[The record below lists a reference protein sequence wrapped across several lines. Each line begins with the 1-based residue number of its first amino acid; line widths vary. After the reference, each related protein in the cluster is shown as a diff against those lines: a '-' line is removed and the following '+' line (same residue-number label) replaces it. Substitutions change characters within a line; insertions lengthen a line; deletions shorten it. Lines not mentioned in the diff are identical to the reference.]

1 MKTQKLISRLAI
13 VVDDIRTK
21 YRFYLLYL
29 IGAVISL
36 LVTDT
41 LVTYN
46 TYTHDR
52 SMHKM
57 EMENIAKNAMNLF
70 TAETDTAS
78 TFAANI
84 CKNSYIQDYIA
95 NEYPTALDYVIKNQE
110 FKERTLLATTAS
122 ISGFPYII
130 YVNNPTVL
138 NGGFFQ
144 RIEKAHKESWFS
156 QYVYSEESPLLY
168 FDFDKGNSSYS
179 AKKRHFLILR
189 DMDSYRRDKSQKIL
203 KVEINYSLLYQ
214 KMLDMNFSLP
224 VYILSNGNEVISN
237 TADSDPGKPYQR
249 FNASKENC
257 YILDF
262 PVFGTHL
269 SVCVKDVSKPL
280 SRTFSN
286 HAVMFFVL
294 GLLNFISI
302 VIIIMFLIHSVYKTK
317 IREQEM
323 IVARQNAELL
333 ALRGQINPHFLFNM
347 LESIRMHSVIKEE
360 NETAQMIQSLAHIQR
375 QYVDWGADRVTVA
388 QELECAKA
396 YLELQKYRF
405 GDRLNYKIEADEECS
420 KIFIPKLS
428 IVTFVENSCVH
439 GIENKSTPCW
449 IFVRALKVNDMMEIE
464 VEDSGMGMSEQKKN
478 ELIQS
483 INEASISLLKEKG
496 RVGIINACLRLKIA
510 TDNKVQFIIDSEE
523 MVGTCFTLR
532 IPLDNGR
539 TGIL

>member
-1 MKTQKLISRLAI
+1 MKSQKLISRLAT

-57 EMENIAKNAMNLF
+57 EMENIAKNAKNLF

-95 NEYPTALDYVIKNQE
+95 NEYPSALDYVIKNQE

-144 RIEKAHKESWFS
+144 RMEKAHKESWFS

-168 FDFDKGNSSYS
+168 FDFATGNSSYS

-257 YILDF
+257 YMLDF
-262 PVFGTHL
+262 PVFGTNL

-302 VIIIMFLIHSVYKTK
+302 VIIMMFLIHSVYKTK

-420 KIFIPKLS
+420 KMFIPKLS

-449 IFVRALKVNDMMEIE
+449 VFVRALKVNNMLEIE
-464 VEDSGMGMSEQKKN
+464 VEDSGIGMSEQKKN
-478 ELIQS
+478 ELMHS
-483 INEASISLLKEKG
+483 INEASMSLLKEKG

-539 TGIL
+539 TGIS

>member
-1 MKTQKLISRLAI
+1 MKTQKLISRLAT
-13 VVDDIRTK
+13 VVEDIRTK

-168 FDFDKGNSSYS
+168 FDFAQGNSSYS

-375 QYVDWGADRVTVA
+375 QYV
-388 QELECAKA
+388 
-396 YLELQKYRF
+396 QKPI
-405 GDRLNYKIEADEECS
+405 LNYR
-420 KIFIPKLS
+420 
-428 IVTFVENSCVH
+428 
-439 GIENKSTPCW
+439 ST
-449 IFVRALKVNDMMEIE
+449 ALAT
-464 VEDSGMGMSEQKKN
+464 G
-478 ELIQS
+478 LI
-483 INEASISLLKEKG
+483 IK
-496 RVGIINACLRLKIA
+496 
-510 TDNKVQFIIDSEE
+510 
-523 MVGTCFTLR
+523 
-532 IPLDNGR
+532 
-539 TGIL
+539 